1 MGARR
6 EASEKDDVARTTYGG
21 SVKQKKAVATAISG
35 LGVVLVTAI
44 AVAFDLAVVSA
55 GHRPDR
61 IASVPAVTSAA
72 APAAEWV
79 QLRMP
84 GLGGLHDFTIELHR
98 GRIHLGI
105 G

>member
-1 MGARR
+1 M
-6 EASEKDDVARTTYGG
+6 KH
-21 SVKQKKAVATAISG
+21 KKAVATAISG
-35 LGVVLVTAI
+35 LGVVLVTAV

-61 IASVPAVTSAA
+61 AASVPVVTSAV

-84 GLGGLHDFTIELHR
+84 GPAGLHDFTIKLHR
-98 GRIHLGI
+98 GHIRLGI